1 MPPKKAPS
9 GSKSPLGETDLSD
22 LQSLPQLNDFVFTT
36 LYAFK
41 YRISRKK
48 VEEALKQELDLTL
61 QPPSADPE
69 IAEAQKRTR
78 VIQMKDLLENAE
90 ARQYLTAQEIAEKS
104 CDATKLQQA
113 LARSTND
120 LLVSI

>member
-48 VEEALKQELDLTL
+48 VEEALRQELDLTL

-120 LLVSI
+120 LIVSI

>member
-48 VEEALKQELDLTL
+48 VEEAL
-61 QPPSADPE
+61 
-69 IAEAQKRTR
+69 R
-78 VIQMKDLLENAE
+78 
-90 ARQYLTAQEIAEKS
+90 
-104 CDATKLQQA
+104 
-113 LARSTND
+113 
-120 LLVSI
+120 